1 MDWTAP
7 SYLDTS
13 EGAVAVNK
21 SAAALREN
29 QKAIYQNAEFAE
41 IYFKGLSTPENLS
54 EIEYL
59 RFRILMQNVIDGLW
73 DIHSRTAVAGAS
85 ILADL

>member
-1 MDWTAP
+1 MLIPAHHELNRP
-7 SYLDTS
+7 RYLDTS
-13 EGAVAVNK
+13 EGAVAVNM

-29 QKAIYQNAEFAE
+29 RKAIYQNAEFAE

-59 RFRILMQNVIDGLW
+59 RFRILMQDVIDGLSTSGQW
-73 DIHSRTAVAGAS
+73 
-85 ILADL
+85 